1 MKFYFNANNTTQLK
15 ALKECGIKNVLISY
29 KYLKNQLGDIGRNF
43 DSVIMVA
50 GKIDNVEDYYDYIE
64 AHQDDLEV
72 AIQYDVPMDM
82 FSTIQYYKKGK
93 RKGIDIAPV
102 LTVNYLN
109 HIGQLELRAGKY
121 VCLGK
126 MAGRI
131 EEEEQIK
138 KLPTIYKLHG
148 LAKGR
153 LIRHTALASVDSSA
167 WLSGVRGRKTEVFDS
182 TPLTF
187 GNKGK
192 SDVAMVQRICEKYKD
207 NLDRCNINTAKIQEG
222 DYSALLKIVLAV
234 YYIPMFDH
242 LCVGN
247 ENLS

>member
-50 GKIDNVEDYYDYIE
+50 GKIDNVDGYYDYVD
-64 AHQDDLEV
+64 AHVGDLDMAV
-72 AIQYDVPMDM
+72 QYDVPMDM
-82 FSTIQYYKKGK
+82 YKTIKYYE
-93 RKGIDIAPV
+93 KGIYSGVIISPV

-109 HIGQLELRAGKY
+109 HIGQINVAPEQY
-121 VCLGK
+121 ICLGK

-192 SDVAMVQRICEKYKD
+192 PDVAMVQRICQKYKD
-207 NLDRCNINTAKIQEG
+207 NLDRCGITEKEVANG

-242 LCVGN
+242 LCVDN

>member
-15 ALKECGIKNVLISY
+15 ALRECGIKNVLISY
-29 KYLKNQLGDIGRNF
+29 KYLKNQFGDICRNF
-43 DSVIMVA
+43 NSVMMVA
-50 GKIDNVEDYYDYIE
+50 GKIDNVDKYYDYIDVHDE
-64 AHQDDLEV
+64 SMEMAV
-72 AIQYDVPMDM
+72 QYDVPMDM
-82 FSTIQYYKKGK
+82 YSTIKYYEKGRGK
-93 RKGIDIAPV
+93 VAPV

-109 HIGQLELRAGKY
+109 HIGQLKLKPNDY

-187 GNKGK
+187 GHKGK

-207 NLDRCNINTAKIQEG
+207 NLDRCGINPKPIADG

-242 LCVGN
+242 LGVGN